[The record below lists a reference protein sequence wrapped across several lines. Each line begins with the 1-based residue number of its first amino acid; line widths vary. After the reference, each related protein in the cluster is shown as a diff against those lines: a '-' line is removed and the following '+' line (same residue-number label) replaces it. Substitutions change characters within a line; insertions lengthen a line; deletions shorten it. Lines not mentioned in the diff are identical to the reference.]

1 MNMIRLSLSRLTA
14 LSTILIIIS
23 LAHGQQTTPTTTSD
37 EETEEVVIPPT
48 SKLVTHPKHF
58 TLDQLAILI
67 DSETET
73 EFAEIESLWNNAN
86 TYEWSKALSA
96 EEQQQQQKQQSSSS
110 TSSLQIIKYPYLICH
125 TGINMSGYQR
135 RLAIASSINNSSIT
149 NNEEDDAAEDTKEM
163 YFHTLY
169 NEDDYLCVYGQLPP
183 SVAINLNDDA
193 DAIIIQPVLSS
204 LKMME
209 GVVDGMQTEYELA
222 LSDEKT
228 AEGYFPVVDMGLCP
242 GVAVAE
248 LKKEEDDSG
257 EEEEQTY
264 LDYLM
269 EINGMGNG
277 TTTTTNNATTQ
288 SSSSVMLKMGEKIWR
303 EWKILPRQLPTCC
316 LVKA

>member
-96 EEQQQQQKQQSSSS
+96 EEQQQQQSSSS

-149 NNEEDDAAEDTKEM
+149 NNEEDDAAEDTNEM

-277 TTTTTNNATTQ
+277 TTTTNGNATTQ